1 MYRLGLCIKKFT
13 KKAVTLTTQKGI
25 KEFKLYG
32 KLEIYYD
39 NGVLVWPPVGNNL
52 GSSHTQV
59 MLLDE
64 APLVGHSRVS
74 KLLPML

>member
-25 KEFKLYG
+25 KYG
-32 KLEIYYD
+32 KLEIYES
-39 NGVLVWPPVGNNL
+39 GVLAWPPVGDNL
-52 GSSHTQV
+52 GSSHTQM

-64 APLVGHSRVS
+64 APLVRHSRVS
-74 KLLPML
+74 ELLPML